1 MVPRV
6 RSAVLIS
13 GRGSNLAALI
23 SACRSPDYPA
33 EIVLVISNV
42 AGAEGLNY
50 AASANIPSRVISHTD
65 FESREK
71 FDETIDRALRDSNV
85 SLVCEA
91 GFMRIHS
98 DAFVRRW
105 EGRLVNIHPSLLPS
119 FKGLRVHRQVLDAGV
134 RISGCTVHFMV
145 PELDSGPII
154 AQSAVAVQH
163 GDTTATLAAR
173 VLEAEHKLYP
183 EALRLVAEGKVKLE
197 HGKAVFG

>member
-98 DAFVRRW
+98 DAFLRRW

-119 FKGLRVHRQVLDAGV
+119 FKGLRVHRQVLDARV
-134 RISGCTVHFMV
+134 RISRSRRSRLSSVT
-145 PELDSGPII
+145 S
-154 AQSAVAVQH
+154 SR
-163 GDTTATLAAR
+163 TSYWNAASPCFFQAANR
-173 VLEAEHKLYP
+173 
-183 EALRLVAEGKVKLE
+183 ALLG
-197 HGKAVFG
+197 